1 MGCGSAGTALA
12 EVLEKGWK
20 VRGGRWPVALRLQQ
34 DAQGPETQT
43 RHEPSSPPILSGQP
57 LLNYPPEP
65 ASGARSRN
73 FPSAT
78 ARLPRP
84 SPRSHPEPPQLRI
97 DLPLTPRAASALP
110 APGMGGERGGPL
122 RSSRSSGSRSMRCN
136 EWEMLERLNLK

>member
-20 VRGGRWPVALRLQQ
+20 VRGGRWPVALSLQQ

-84 SPRSHPEPPQLRI
+84 SPRSHLEPSLAPHRPPINAPSCLGPASPRDGRREGGGPF
-97 DLPLTPRAASALP
+97 DLPAALGADP
-110 APGMGGERGGPL
+110 CAAMNGK
-122 RSSRSSGSRSMRCN
+122 C
-136 EWEMLERLNLK
+136 LKG